1 MSSIPRLMELRRQVL
16 LYSLHFVVCPRYRH
30 FLSGLSRRLSPGT
43 SVAVYG
49 TIGPDSPRSSYLL
62 DAPPASVYT
71 AGTLQ
76 ATAFQQLFFQSPTLS
91 DGEHTLLVTNLGSG
105 ALWIDYFRYTSSVAS
120 QPAPP
125 SASSSLTSSRIV
137 TVTPSNESV
146 TNSPT
151 PDPSPSGTGPGPN
164 PARTPIPIAAV
175 VGGAIGALVLIIALI
190 FGMLYYRK
198 RARRLA
204 GVQLLEKKD
213 VLAGK
218 MMIQLS
224 PWLKLKPHTC
234 LSDSSELDKTD
245 PGAVITP
252 FTNTYAPGHRSSL
265 GHGGSPV
272 NMYPPGSIHPPSDY
286 GYPDQGPPTPIYNFS
301 SHYSMGDGDGGTQY
315 GGVQQQAYSSSDRL
329 AAPQRRGSLES
340 AKSSLSLAYLSG
352 DRVAMDP
359 SSPLPDS
366 IPGSPSTRTNPQR
379 TEKAGFIVHNDYTP
393 ELRQHEDGGVRLD
406 VQQPQDSSPQQQV
419 IDLPPVYKPSY

>member
-1 MSSIPRLMELRRQVL
+1 MSSIPRLMELHRQVL

-105 ALWIDYFRYTSSVAS
+105 ALWIDYFRYTSSVTS
-120 QPAPP
+120 QPASP

-146 TNSPT
+146 INSPT

-218 MMIQLS
+218 TMIQLS
-224 PWLKLKPHTC
+224 PMAQAQT
-234 LSDSSELDKTD
+234 SY
-245 PGAVITP
+245 V
-252 FTNTYAPGHRSSL
+252 SL
-265 GHGGSPV
+265 RFLRARQDRPWRC
-272 NMYPPGSIHPPSDY
+272 
-286 GYPDQGPPTPIYNFS
+286 
-301 SHYSMGDGDGGTQY
+301 HYSLY
-315 GGVQQQAYSSSDRL
+315 EHAYAWSPFLSWS
-329 AAPQRRGSLES
+329 RGLLCEYVPPW
-340 AKSSLSLAYLSG
+340 L
-352 DRVAMDP
+352 
-359 SSPLPDS
+359 
-366 IPGSPSTRTNPQR
+366 
-379 TEKAGFIVHNDYTP
+379 HTP
-393 ELRQHEDGGVRLD
+393 AV
-406 VQQPQDSSPQQQV
+406 
-419 IDLPPVYKPSY
+419 